1 MSDEAVRLEM
11 TRPSAAD
18 AWVVWGGLLP
28 SGSLKHLTFDY
39 YLRALTPAQHAGWIE
54 ISEGCTAL
62 ALDWFARQRDVPL
75 ALVCSPEGAE
85 GLRRRGVRAELIVPG
100 SLAEALQ
107 ICQSRQA
114 AGWHWPQQMCNPQ
127 LVAAVRAW
135 APQLV
140 QLLRSQPGIHTV
152 VTGFGTGAT
161 LLGLGLEL
169 TPLEYRVLGVQPP
182 PGTPVPGLRN
192 YAEQNLGERDLYHG
206 QDGGG
211 ALRTARAAAGAP
223 CRALDLLLQQDFGAD
238 PAQVCILAH
247 EGVPPCA

>member
-1 MSDEAVRLEM
+1 MIGEAVRLEM
-11 TRPSAAD
+11 TRPSAAG

-28 SGSLKHLTFDY
+28 SGSLKHLTFEH
-39 YLRALTPAQHAGWIE
+39 YLRGLTPGQHAGWIE

-62 ALDWFARQRDVPL
+62 ALDWFARRWNVPL
-75 ALVCSPEGAE
+75 ALVCSPEGAAR
-85 GLRRRGVRAELIVPG
+85 LRDRGVHAELIVPG

-127 LVAAVRAW
+127 LVQAVRAW
-135 APQLV
+135 APQLM
-140 QLLRSQPGIHTV
+140 QLLRSEPRIHTV

-161 LLGLGLEL
+161 LLGLELEL
-169 TPLEYRVLGVQPP
+169 APLQYQVLGVQAP

-192 YAEQNLGERDLYHG
+192 YTEQNLGERDLYYGH
-206 QDGGG
+206 GGG
-211 ALRTARAAAGAP
+211 ALRTPRPPTGSP
-223 CRALDLLLQQDFGAD
+223 CSALQLLLQQDFGAD